1 MGKKGKRGCL
11 ARLIGGVISLA
22 LLTGILVLLVVA
34 GVVVEGEVRTRQALE
49 HLSLSVQGPHEG
61 TRTQQRE
68 GLEVTV
74 GVAQLESVPLDT
86 DANLAKIDEQ
96 LRIAGEQGVE
106 LLVLPELAVT
116 GMTLADG
123 IWEVA
128 EPLDGPVVQALKGL
142 AAEHGID
149 IATSVVE
156 AADGEIY
163 NTAVYINSQG
173 TVLSGRKLH
182 PPMAERARFAL
193 GEGPQ
198 VVGTVLG
205 RVGMV
210 LCADAFR
217 AETYDNLA
225 EADPDLVLIMA
236 AAPHPDLQL
245 PGMRAYTPE
254 EWSALAAFYSDR
266 LGVPVASAQAC
277 GTTTLEVPWMDMSV
291 PCTFTGSSRIVN
303 RRTRVNS
310 ATPEGVEMVTA
321 TKVFVGRLGPQLNA
335 EIYGD
340 YLVPRSMLV
349 KSFIGMSEDQG
360 AAWYEA
366 NKP

>member
-1 MGKKGKRGCL
+1 MGNKGKRGCL
-11 ARLIGGVISLA
+11 GRLIGGVVSLL
-22 LLTGILVLLVVA
+22 LLTGILVLVLVA
-34 GVVVEGEVRTRQALE
+34 AVVVEGEVRTRQALE
-49 HLSLSVQGPHEG
+49 HLTLTVQGPDEG
-61 TRTQQRE
+61 TRAQQRD
-68 GLEVTV
+68 GYEVNV
-74 GVAQLESVPLDT
+74 GVAQMESVPLDT
-86 DANLAKIDEQ
+86 EANLARIGEN
-96 LRIAGEQGVE
+96 LRVAGEQGCE

-116 GMTLADG
+116 GMTLDEG
-123 IWEVA
+123 IWEAA
-128 EPLDGPVVQALKGL
+128 EPLSGEIVQRLKAL
-142 AAEHGID
+142 AAEHAID
-149 IATSVVE
+149 LATSVVE
-156 AADGEIY
+156 EADGEIY
-163 NTAVYINSQG
+163 NTAVYISSQG

-182 PPMAERARFAL
+182 PPMAESARFAR

-198 VVGTVLG
+198 VVGTMFG
-205 RVGMV
+205 RVGLV

-254 EWSALAAFYSDR
+254 EWAALAAYYSDR

-277 GTTTLEVPWMDMSV
+277 GSTVLEIPWMGKSV
-291 PCTFTGSSRIVN
+291 GCTFTGSSRIVS

-310 ATPEGVEMVTA
+310 ATPVGVEMVTA

-335 EIYGD
+335 NVYGD
-340 YLVPRSMLV
+340 YLVPRSMLFNALT
-349 KSFIGMSEDQG
+349 SWSEDQG
-360 AAWYEA
+360 AAFYAA